1 MPHHTQRRIGT
12 ERCEQE
18 EGLGQVLTASSSS
31 RVLFFQKKEAPGF
44 EAGEEQKD
52 WRHFQKCN
60 LHFRIKLPF
69 LSLLTQR
76 LSGYNI
82 HGPPLFFPTF
92 PW

>member
-31 RVLFFQKKEAPGF
+31 RVLFFQKKEAPEF

-60 LHFRIKLPF
+60 LHERQKLRKYSQ
-69 LSLLTQR
+69 LD
-76 LSGYNI
+76 
-82 HGPPLFFPTF
+82 
-92 PW
+92 